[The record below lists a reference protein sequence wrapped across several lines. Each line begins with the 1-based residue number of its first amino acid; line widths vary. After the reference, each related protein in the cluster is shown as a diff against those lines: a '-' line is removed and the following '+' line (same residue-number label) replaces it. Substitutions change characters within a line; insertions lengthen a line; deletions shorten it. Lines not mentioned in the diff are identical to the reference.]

1 LSQELTQALER
12 LGAASIRR
20 PDVISP
26 ADVAT
31 LRRQAEQL
39 TADREIFAE
48 SANSDEMDR
57 LRKEEQTTVT
67 QLDAAAEPMVRDAL
81 SQQLA
86 FLRLRI
92 EMLSEAADTLRELD
106 AKERSL
112 IHQVETLRLGMM
124 GSVRSAGVDLGEQV
138 ARLRAD
144 IETEREVRRALV
156 SPGVDIGG

>member
-1 LSQELTQALER
+1 
-12 LGAASIRR
+12 
-20 PDVISP
+20 
-26 ADVAT
+26 
-31 LRRQAEQL
+31 
-39 TADREIFAE
+39 
-48 SANSDEMDR
+48 MDR